1 MELQNVITET
11 SMIYH
16 YRVTIIV
23 HLMHLGKWYSAP
35 AIKYWTTKGETWGES
50 CVILDKV

>member
-1 MELQNVITET
+1 M

-23 HLMHLGKWYSAP
+23 HLMHLGKWYSALALSTGLP
-35 AIKYWTTKGETWGES
+35 KEKHGVS
-50 CVILDKV
+50 PV